1 MFIIL
6 TRSPVID
13 FISLRWVTHLRN
25 LPNRRQLLSRNS
37 LKIRLVSR
45 GFLCCDADD
54 YKNRHPLRR
63 KFRQFPASTHSNQ
76 SGQLPGVNQSQV
88 SSSQRPPPAA
98 ASGSNGAVVTSVV
111 AAPGPLAENIDVDD
125 LLSALDGK
133 WYREETIEMITARKG
148 LEAGFA
154 FPDLPKNLLGAKVM
168 PISTNFPTLRR
179 ELLEDESTVAESS
192 SVVIG
197 GKKRKRNIEPE
208 SLYTLLEE
216 VVKVTKEH
224 SQQDKQREEERK
236 CKEE

>member
-1 MFIIL
+1 MS
-6 TRSPVID
+6 TA
-13 FISLRWVTHLRN
+13 SLLE
-25 LPNRRQLLSRNS
+25 
-37 LKIRLVSR
+37 
-45 GFLCCDADD
+45 
-54 YKNRHPLRR
+54 
-63 KFRQFPASTHSNQ
+63 NQ
-76 SGQLPGVNQSQV
+76 
-88 SSSQRPPPAA
+88 
-98 ASGSNGAVVTSVV
+98 
-111 AAPGPLAENIDVDD
+111 APGPSAENIDVDD

-148 LEAGFA
+148 LEAERVINAERNGT
-154 FPDLPKNLLGAKVM
+154 LWLLNTSGAKVM

-179 ELLEDESTVAESS
+179 ELLEDESTVTESS

-224 SQQDKQREEERK
+224 IQQDKQREEERK

>member
-1 MFIIL
+1 MPFASSKPQEKNIMIVS
-6 TRSPVID
+6 TDEVTKVEKSRKNVSSPQYLKSSSYHAKGPYSNIADHSLQKHSKDFLGQNALSNHAVSDDEDVFSKMGNSRHGRKHPPGLSSSDAEIDYRKGRTID

-111 AAPGPLAENIDVDD
+111 AVGDV
-125 LLSALDGK
+125 
-133 WYREETIEMITARKG
+133 RITIEH
-148 LEAGFA
+148 L
-154 FPDLPKNLLGAKVM
+154 
-168 PISTNFPTLRR
+168 
-179 ELLEDESTVAESS
+179 
-192 SVVIG
+192 
-197 GKKRKRNIEPE
+197 
-208 SLYTLLEE
+208 
-216 VVKVTKEH
+216 
-224 SQQDKQREEERK
+224 
-236 CKEE
+236 